1 LPGQRGSRMLS
12 EQVTGDRM
20 PPEAEASF
28 ARPMLPKFL
37 ATVSAGGAP
46 NIVPIISIEAA
57 DAQTIIFA
65 ELMIWKT
72 RKNLEENPQVAAAV
86 MTRDLKVW
94 VVKGDFAGF
103 QKKGKYYEK
112 LSGNDLFRYNAY
124 TGIRSAA
131 VIRIKKVLPA
141 VSLPKGKLLGD
152 LIKTRLVSLRASS
165 QLRDKQAMP
174 LPVSEKFRRLT
185 GVKFLAY
192 IDTDG
197 YPGIIPFLSS
207 YPVAGRRLIFGTSI
221 SGKAIGRLRSR
232 EKVAASVITPAP
244 VAYQVKG
251 SFQGIKRY
259 WGIKVGII
267 DIDELYSASPPLPG
281 ERIG

>member
-1 LPGQRGSRMLS
+1 MLS
-12 EQVTGDRM
+12 DQVGEDRLS
-20 PPEAEASF
+20 PEAEASF

-37 ATVSAGGAP
+37 ATVSSEGTP

-57 DAQTIIFA
+57 DPKTIIFA

-72 RKNLEENPQVAAAV
+72 RKNLEENPKVAAAV
-86 MTRDLKVW
+86 MTRDLKAW
-94 VVKGDFAGF
+94 VVKGDFEGF
-103 QKKGKYYEK
+103 QKKGKYYDK
-112 LSGNDLFRYNAY
+112 LSCNELLRYNAY

-131 VIRIKKVLPA
+131 VIRIKEVLPA
-141 VSLPKGKLLGD
+141 VPLPKLKLLGD
-152 LIKTRLVSLRASS
+152 LIKTRILSPRAGS
-165 QLRDKQAMP
+165 QLQGKREMP
-174 LPVSEKFRRLT
+174 VPVSEKFRRLM

-197 YPGIIPFLSS
+197 YPGIIPLLSLF
-207 YPVAGRRLIFGTSI
+207 PADGRKLIFGTSI
-221 SGKAIGRLRSR
+221 SSEAIGRLKFS
-232 EKVAASVITPAP
+232 EKVAASVITSDP

-259 WGIKVGII
+259 WGIKVGVI

-281 ERIG
+281 ERII

>member
-1 LPGQRGSRMLS
+1 MPGQRGSRMSS
-12 EQVTGDRM
+12 EQVVGDRL

-37 ATVSAGGAP
+37 ATVSARGVP
-46 NIVPIISIEAA
+46 NIVPIISIEAT

-86 MTRDLKVW
+86 MTRDLKAW
-94 VVKGDFAGF
+94 VVKGDFVGF

-112 LSGNDLFRYNAY
+112 LSGNELFRYNAY

-131 VIRIKKVLPA
+131 VIRIKEVLPA

-152 LIKTRLVSLRASS
+152 LLKVRVLSPRAGS
-165 QLRDKQAMP
+165 QLRGKQEIP
-174 LPVSEKFRRLT
+174 LPVSEKFRRLM
-185 GVKFLAY
+185 GVKYLAY

-197 YPGIIPFLSS
+197 YPGIIPLLSS
-207 YPVAGRRLIFGTSI
+207 YPADGRRLIFGTSI
-221 SGKAIGRLRSR
+221 SGKAIGRLKSR
-232 EKVAASVITPAP
+232 EKVAASVITSDP

-259 WGIKVGII
+259 WGIKVGVI